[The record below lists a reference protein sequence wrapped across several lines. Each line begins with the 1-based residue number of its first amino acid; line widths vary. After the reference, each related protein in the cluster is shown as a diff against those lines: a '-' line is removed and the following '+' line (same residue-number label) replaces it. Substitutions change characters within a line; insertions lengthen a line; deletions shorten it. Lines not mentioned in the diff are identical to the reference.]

1 MGIFRKN
8 TINDSKIVALQ
19 EQVEMLQAEN
29 RVLERRERCI
39 LSDIESERKDKQQI
53 LGMLTAKD
61 TKKLGFATAKL
72 IRDMQSDISEYQ
84 RGIMDITTYLL
95 NKGGENMSV
104 LNNHREFQLIWDQL
118 YSQRK
123 ELDKLKSQINEQ

>member
-8 TINDSKIVALQ
+8 SESKVFALQ
-19 EQVEMLQAEN
+19 EQIERLQAEN
-29 RVLERRERCI
+29 RVLAARERRI

-53 LGMLTAKD
+53 LDMLTVND

-95 NKGGENMSV
+95 NQKGENMSV
-104 LNNHREFQLIWDQL
+104 LNSHREFHIIWDNIV
-118 YSQRK
+118 SQRR